1 MHQLWTCCVYLE
13 VNCWYIFIEV
23 AQYRITKPLH
33 VQHPGVFTTPEA
45 KRITRNYNRVS
56 GVLLEFEILYHRS
69 WMKKVKRRICE
80 KRKYCL
86 LTSVLM
92 VHWNTRAIFFRILCL
107 VIVSSCIDVF
117 SVIPSTQME
126 DARVGLQASLLV
138 RSSKT
143 GELFVNFDP
152 EILTQIREVNCMNRM
167 NLEIPPFAAVLQQK
181 QNSLK
186 KNYNKL
192 QVDVVHV
199 CPHEIL
205 WFEMKW
211 FQMECI
217 VIRTGKK
224 KKGIVTIL
232 ITIVYLLNLRL
243 PPSSSC

>member
-1 MHQLWTCCVYLE
+1 
-13 VNCWYIFIEV
+13 
-23 AQYRITKPLH
+23 
-33 VQHPGVFTTPEA
+33 
-45 KRITRNYNRVS
+45 
-56 GVLLEFEILYHRS
+56 
-69 WMKKVKRRICE
+69 MKKVERRRICE

-86 LTSVLM
+86 LTSVIM
-92 VHWNTRAIFFRILCL
+92 VGWNTRAIFRILCR
-107 VIVSSCIDVF
+107 VIVSSYTEVF
-117 SVIPSTQME
+117 SVMHTTQME

-192 QVDVVHV
+192 QVDILHV

-205 WFEMKW
+205 WIEIKW
-211 FQMECI
+211 FQTECV

-224 KKGIVTIL
+224 NGIVTIL
-232 ITIVYLLNLRL
+232 IMIVHLLNPSVFLL
-243 PPSSSC
+243 PVHVKREHQSAGKDSECFRTAGCATCCKGKMR

>member
-1 MHQLWTCCVYLE
+1 
-13 VNCWYIFIEV
+13 
-23 AQYRITKPLH
+23 
-33 VQHPGVFTTPEA
+33 
-45 KRITRNYNRVS
+45 
-56 GVLLEFEILYHRS
+56 
-69 WMKKVKRRICE
+69 
-80 KRKYCL
+80 
-86 LTSVLM
+86 
-92 VHWNTRAIFFRILCL
+92 
-107 VIVSSCIDVF
+107 
-117 SVIPSTQME
+117 ME

-199 CPHEIL
+199 CPHQIL
-205 WFEMKW
+205 WIEIKW
-211 FQMECI
+211 FQLECV

-224 KKGIVTIL
+224 KWYCNHFNYDCL
-232 ITIVYLLNLRL
+232 SFES
-243 PPSSSC
+243 PSSSFQFMLSENTRVRAKIQSAFEQLAVPHVAKVRCGDSKVDEA